1 MLSAQSSSPYTT
13 GTTTKQVTP
22 VSETTT
28 TPSADTTDLPL
39 MQEKSMDTAALYDH
53 LPSDD
58 EEDDG
63 EFIPLD
69 ESHDAEDEEETAAND
84 NVDLDGD
91 VDLDEE
97 DDEEDEHLHAD
108 IPAEEITDLVMTS
121 IPMQPS
127 LLRYGKNLDGPARD
141 SILTY
146 TYKSDDEED
155 DDDYICSDDDVTNEE
170 DDDNEDNELED
181 EMEPLTIQE
190 AQDNISHFELATS
203 RGAELLHNS
212 AKVLRH
218 GKEIMLPGDVD
229 SLSTKIE
236 TLMQTTTSGNEE
248 SGIDNMVM

>member
-1 MLSAQSSSPYTT
+1 
-13 GTTTKQVTP
+13 
-22 VSETTT
+22 
-28 TPSADTTDLPL
+28 

-146 TYKSDDEED
+146 TYK
-155 DDDYICSDDDVTNEE
+155 
-170 DDDNEDNELED
+170 ELED